1 MGLTVDL
8 VDPNMRV
15 IVVMEADRLV
25 VDLAE
30 IEKLIESA
38 FEQLPVHLEYIDPG
52 SYLDELHGKVAFMV
66 KRLVADN

>member
-1 MGLTVDL
+1 M
-8 VDPNMRV
+8 
-15 IVVMEADRLV
+15 

-52 SYLDELHGKVAFMV
+52 SYLDDLHGKVAFMV
-66 KRLVADN
+66 KGLVADN